1 MAESKKYYVRFI
13 IQHWGDGVAQ
23 LVEHWTQDSMTRASQ
38 EAQKNVSSSES
49 KMLC

>member
-38 EAQKNVSSSES
+38 AQKNVSSSES